1 MIIAAEFA
9 RAQDG
14 KPVQEGKAFVPEVL
28 FEGKYHPIC
37 GHYFWNDNVG
47 ATAVCN
53 LLGFNNGKMTQTK
66 AKYDVDA
73 MPVGQCKA
81 GEELTKCTGG
91 GNAWGNFGYDNGW
104 CKKGYE
110 IGVTV
115 TCDSPGVSR

>member
-37 GHYFWNDNVG
+37 GHFFWDNNAS

-53 LLGFNNGKMTQTK
+53 LLGFNNGKMTITR
-66 AKYDVDA
+66 AKYNVDA
-73 MPVGQCKA
+73 MPVGRCKT

-91 GNAWGNFGYDNGW
+91 GNAWGNFTGIDGR
-104 CKKGYE
+104 CKKGKE
-110 IGVTV
+110 VGVTV
-115 TCDSPGVSR
+115 TCDSSGMCR